1 MHTLLLVIDKDID
14 TILKELNSYKK
25 ISNLNKR
32 IFWTLESIKITL
44 LFVIKTGIQFSVLTT
59 LVKHHGNSKYHG

>member
-25 ISNLNKR
+25 ISNLNTR
-32 IFWTLESIKITL
+32 IFWTL
-44 LFVIKTGIQFSVLTT
+44 
-59 LVKHHGNSKYHG
+59 